1 LKKIRKTKAECI
13 VDLDPGNLIAWVI
26 VGFLAGW
33 IAATFSRGRG
43 FGCLGNTAIGLA
55 GAIVGGLLFSALGI
69 DGTAGFFGSVIIAS
83 IGAALLL
90 VLAGLIG
97 GR

>member
-1 LKKIRKTKAECI
+1 
-13 VDLDPGNLIAWVI
+13 VDLNPGNLVAWII

-33 IAATFSRGRG
+33 LGATLTSGRG

-55 GAIVGGLLFSALGI
+55 GAIVGGMLFSALGI
-69 DGTAGFFGSVIIAS
+69 TGATGFLGSVLIAS
-83 IGAALLL
+83 VGAALLL
-90 VLAGLIG
+90 VIAGLIG

>member
-1 LKKIRKTKAECI
+1 M
-13 VDLDPGNLIAWVI
+13 DLNPGSLIAWII

-33 IAATFSRGRG
+33 LAATLSRGRG

-69 DGTAGFFGSVIIAS
+69 NGTAGFIGSVIIAS

-90 VLAGLIG
+90 VIAGLIG
-97 GR
+97 GRS

>member
-1 LKKIRKTKAECI
+1 MNQARGDPD
-13 VDLDPGNLIAWVI
+13 VDLNPGNLISWII

-33 IAATFSRGRG
+33 IAATFSRGSG

-69 DGTAGFFGSVIIAS
+69 AGTAGFFGSLIIAS

-90 VLAGLIG
+90 VIAGLIG

>member
-1 LKKIRKTKAECI
+1 M
-13 VDLDPGNLIAWVI
+13 DLNPGDLLAWII

-33 IAATFSRGRG
+33 LAATLSRGRG

-69 DGTAGFFGSVIIAS
+69 TGTTGFLGSVLIAS

-97 GR
+97 GRT

>member
-1 LKKIRKTKAECI
+1 MDLNPGSLVAWI
-13 VDLDPGNLIAWVI
+13 V

-33 IAATFSRGRG
+33 LAAVLARGRG

-55 GAIVGGLLFSALGI
+55 GAIIGGLLFSALGI
-69 DGTAGFFGSVIIAS
+69 TGTTGFLGSVLIAS

-97 GR
+97 GRG

>member
-1 LKKIRKTKAECI
+1 L
-13 VDLDPGNLIAWVI
+13 DLAPGNVVAWII

-33 IAATFSRGRG
+33 IAGMLSRGGG

-55 GAIVGGLLFSALGI
+55 GAVVGGLLFSALGI
-69 DGTAGFFGSVIIAS
+69 TGTAGFLWSVVIAS

-97 GR
+97 GAR

>member
-1 LKKIRKTKAECI
+1 M
-13 VDLDPGNLIAWVI
+13 DLNPGNLVAWII

-33 IAATFSRGRG
+33 LAATLSRGRG

-55 GAIVGGLLFSALGI
+55 GAIVGGLLFSALGNT
-69 DGTAGFFGSVIIAS
+69 GTTGFLGSVLIAS

-90 VLAGLIG
+90 VIAGLIG
-97 GR
+97 GRT